1 MKGPAPIV
9 TGLSPK
15 DGVPGT
21 QIVIRGEHLGL
32 SQSDVIGLT
41 VCNADCM
48 QSLKWESSHKIITR
62 VSHCK
67 AGTGEIIVTT
77 KSGGRGSCTVQ
88 FRIFHALIGPLQPTA
103 VWVDESRMI
112 ETFRRDP
119 KEAAAI
125 VDDCPLGFSI
135 ETNVTPLYHW
145 SSELFPESSSNMRL
159 ENFHPVRY
167 LVENCRIVSFE
178 NLKAGLEYMRSQVI
192 VSKKGPK
199 EFMKSNLSCILDCI
213 DAMSGKL
220 KLLCSFSFLVVLYL
234 DLRLHVEQDCCVN
247 PTEMAEQ
254 FQTKIDHCI
263 KTGEDVFVDV
273 LKRKEQ
279 SDAIR
284 NALALLQR
292 FRFMFYLPQ
301 LMKIYT
307 EKGEYALVL
316 SEYSRAK
323 SLLSETE
330 VPLFK
335 EAFAEAE
342 IQMEEFKSTLHRQL
356 VDHKVPLS
364 EQKRIIRYLTTVDSE
379 VDAGWICLES
389 QCQWLKALIID
400 CQKIHFTIGK
410 EKTFD
415 DSENDFSDKLVSQIP
430 QNFRFSE
437 SLCAILD
444 SKVQDFVKLSQ
455 EYIAGQLTSQSII
468 HTKQVEDMIL
478 DIFNLSAALIFN
490 AIFPVSKIPSELVD
504 LYDDAFLQWNVY
516 SIEPAYLL
524 QLLKSLRSTVAA
536 FLNLE
541 CEERYLQY
549 WMDLCVEIRLHCLAC
564 FVEQTE
570 SSISALASKEIWK
583 LLVCNEEMS
592 KTALPD
598 LFESIIHEL
607 LPVFKQ
613 LLCYNN
619 YRQEVDFLSSES
631 HKDGVLKRFETLLCS
646 FKLTMLKLIG
656 LEQQQQQQQQLDDD
670 VVSVGRK
677 SKGSSTFDFDYPK
690 GRAKKSSR
698 ITDKKLLI
706 VLANCDY
713 LLRYCLPR
721 LIDRLSKNG
730 MWLTEPLQQRCVV
743 CYGSF
748 RTFLLKLYISSKSS
762 MLNTIFEISADS
774 GQELQ
779 GVSNYIKDLI
789 LRIVSVQAELFLIS
803 PALYSTVI
811 GFVIRSYCDRII
823 QCAKANISSFN
834 QSQHM
839 QLLLDFTAFEES
851 VQPLLSDE
859 TKSMIKE
866 FKLQI
871 RSTWNWELQEMLNT
885 YLQGAEILLTSLKQP
900 MTVNNNSN
908 NNSNNDDNNA

>member
-199 EFMKSNLSCILDCI
+199 EFMKSNLSCILD
-213 DAMSGKL
+213 
-220 KLLCSFSFLVVLYL
+220 Y
-234 DLRLHVEQDCCVN
+234 LRLHVEQDCCVN

-323 SLLSETE
+323 SLLSETD

-490 AIFPVSKIPSELVD
+490 AIFPLSKIPSELVD
-504 LYDDAFLQWNVY
+504 LYDDAFLQWNAY

-524 QLLKSLRSTVAA
+524 QLLKSLRSTVAT

-598 LFESIIHEL
+598 LFESIIQEL
-607 LPVFKQ
+607 LPIFKQ

-631 HKDGVLKRFETLLCS
+631 HKVGVLKRFETLLCS

-656 LEQQQQQQQQLDDD
+656 LEQQQQQQQQQQQLDDD
-670 VVSVGRK
+670 VVSMGRK
-677 SKGSSTFDFDYPK
+677 LQGSSTFDFDYPR

-774 GQELQ
+774 GQKLQ

-811 GFVIRSYCDRII
+811 GFVIRSYSDRII

-834 QSQHM
+834 HSQHT

-900 MTVNNNSN
+900 MTINNNSN
-908 NNSNNDDNNA
+908 NTNNDDDDDDDDDDDENA

>member
-1 MKGPAPIV
+1 MKGPAPVV

-125 VDDCPLGFSI
+125 VDDCPLGFSV
-135 ETNVTPLYHW
+135 ETNVTPIYHW

-178 NLKAGLEYMRSQVI
+178 NLKAGLEFMRSQVI

-213 DAMSGKL
+213 DAMS
-220 KLLCSFSFLVVLYL
+220 
-234 DLRLHVEQDCCVN
+234 DLRLHVEQDCFVN

-263 KTGEDVFVDV
+263 QTGEDVFVDV

-284 NALALLQR
+284 NALSLLQR

-301 LMKIYT
+301 LMKVYT

-364 EQKRIIRYLTTVDSE
+364 EQKRIIRYLTSVDSE

-430 QNFRFSE
+430 QSFRFSE
-437 SLCAILD
+437 SVCTILD
-444 SKVQDFVKLSQ
+444 TKVQDFVKLSQ
-455 EYIAGQLTSQSII
+455 EYIAGQLTSHSII

-478 DIFNLSAALIFN
+478 DIFNLSAALVFN
-490 AIFPVSKIPSELVD
+490 AIFPWDVSSM
-504 LYDDAFLQWNVY
+504 
-516 SIEPAYLL
+516 EPAYLL
-524 QLLKSLRSTVAA
+524 QLLKSLRSTVAG
-536 FLNLE
+536 FLDLE

-607 LPVFKQ
+607 LPIFKQ

-619 YRQEVDFLSSES
+619 YRKEVDFLSSES
-631 HKDGVLKRFETLLCS
+631 HKDGLLKRFERLLCS

-656 LEQQQQQQQQLDDD
+656 LEQQQQLDDD
-670 VVSVGRK
+670 VVSGGGM
-677 SKGSSTFDFDYPK
+677 SKGSSTFEFDYPK

-721 LIDRLSKNG
+721 LIDRLSRNG

-762 MLNTIFEISADS
+762 MLNTIFEISTDS
-774 GQELQ
+774 WQKLQ

-834 QSQHM
+834 QSQHT

-859 TKSMIKE
+859 TKS
-866 FKLQI
+866 
-871 RSTWNWELQEMLNT
+871 
-885 YLQGAEILLTSLKQP
+885 
-900 MTVNNNSN
+900 
-908 NNSNNDDNNA
+908 

>member
-1 MKGPAPIV
+1 MKGPAPVV

-67 AGTGEIIVTT
+67 AGTG
-77 KSGGRGSCTVQ
+77 
-88 FRIFHALIGPLQPTA
+88 PLQPTA

-125 VDDCPLGFSI
+125 VDDCPLGFSV
-135 ETNVTPLYHW
+135 ETNV
-145 SSELFPESSSNMRL
+145 FK
-159 ENFHPVRY
+159 F
-167 LVENCRIVSFE
+167 SFE
-178 NLKAGLEYMRSQVI
+178 NLKAGLEFMRSQVI

-220 KLLCSFSFLVVLYL
+220 KLCNFSFLGVLNL
-234 DLRLHVEQDCCVN
+234 DLRLHVEQDCFVN

-263 KTGEDVFVDV
+263 QTGEDVFVDV

-284 NALALLQR
+284 NALSLLQR

-301 LMKIYT
+301 LMKVYT
-307 EKGEYALVL
+307 EKIFDVCRFRSRCRLDMSGITMPVVESFNYRLSEDTFYNCAALV
-316 SEYSRAK
+316 
-323 SLLSETE
+323 
-330 VPLFK
+330 
-335 EAFAEAE
+335 
-342 IQMEEFKSTLHRQL
+342 
-356 VDHKVPLS
+356 
-364 EQKRIIRYLTTVDSE
+364 
-379 VDAGWICLES
+379 
-389 QCQWLKALIID
+389 
-400 CQKIHFTIGK
+400 
-410 EKTFD
+410 
-415 DSENDFSDKLVSQIP
+415 
-430 QNFRFSE
+430 
-437 SLCAILD
+437 
-444 SKVQDFVKLSQ
+444 
-455 EYIAGQLTSQSII
+455 
-468 HTKQVEDMIL
+468 
-478 DIFNLSAALIFN
+478 FN

-504 LYDDAFLQWNVY
+504 LYDDAFLQWDV
-516 SIEPAYLL
+516 SSMEPAYLL
-524 QLLKSLRSTVAA
+524 QLLKSLRSTVAG
-536 FLNLE
+536 FLDLE

-607 LPVFKQ
+607 LPIFKQ

-619 YRQEVDFLSSES
+619 YRKEVDFLSSES
-631 HKDGVLKRFETLLCS
+631 HKDGLLKRFERLLCS

-656 LEQQQQQQQQLDDD
+656 LEQQQQLDDD
-670 VVSVGRK
+670 VVSGGGM
-677 SKGSSTFDFDYPK
+677 SKGSSTFEFDYPK

-721 LIDRLSKNG
+721 LIDRLSRNG
-730 MWLTEPLQQRCVV
+730 MWLTEPLQQA
-743 CYGSF
+743 SAI
-748 RTFLLKLYISSKSS
+748 ISK
-762 MLNTIFEISADS
+762 
-774 GQELQ
+774 
-779 GVSNYIKDLI
+779 I
-789 LRIVSVQAELFLIS
+789 LFFGLF
-803 PALYSTVI
+803 
-811 GFVIRSYCDRII
+811 
-823 QCAKANISSFN
+823 
-834 QSQHM
+834 QSRRNC
-839 QLLLDFTAFEES
+839 S
-851 VQPLLSDE
+851 
-859 TKSMIKE
+859 
-866 FKLQI
+866 
-871 RSTWNWELQEMLNT
+871 
-885 YLQGAEILLTSLKQP
+885 
-900 MTVNNNSN
+900 
-908 NNSNNDDNNA
+908 